1 MTRLTFGERVI
12 GVVGAFIVVLVALV
26 FVVAAAV
33 IADARPEFTPVC
45 SLMADGTD
53 SPSYDEHMAK
63 LTESFGPLDY
73 VGDSK
78 SAGTGYGTLRTESGE
93 TVGYRVEEDSDTW
106 DHPSCLSFRD
116 AR

>member
-1 MTRLTFGERVI
+1 MSRLTFGERVI
-12 GVVGAFIVVLVALV
+12 GVVGAFVIVLVALIV
-26 FVVAAAV
+26 VVAATV

-45 SLMADGTD
+45 SLMADGAD

-73 VGDSK
+73 VGDSL
-78 SAGTGYGTLRTESGE
+78 SDGTGYGTLRTESGE
-93 TVGYRVEEDSDTW
+93 KVGFRSAEDSDTW